1 MIWMQTIVVTTLVA
15 GLAGGCD
22 RAPATPAP
30 QAIAPP
36 GATAMVPIEARPPA
50 EVADPTGVPGS
61 SNLNGVGRVLAEV
74 KREAATRAPVK
85 VATDQVFAALQAA
98 GIPVQGRK
106 QVYGGLVGAQY
117 CEAAA
122 APGVAIS
129 VCEYLSEA
137 AATSGMATANTTFKT
152 LAPQITRT
160 RNATTVL
167 TVNLAAVPQGS
178 TLPSQIVKVF
188 TTLGGRA

>member
-1 MIWMQTIVVTTLVA
+1 MIRMQAIVISSLVV
-15 GLAGGCD
+15 GLAVGCD
-22 RAPATPAP
+22 RKPATPAP
-30 QAIAPP
+30 QPLA
-36 GATAMVPIEARPPA
+36 ATATGPTEAQPPA

-74 KREAATRAPVK
+74 KREAVTRAPVK
-85 VATDQVFAALQAA
+85 VATDEVFAALQAA
-98 GIPVQGRK
+98 GITVQGRK

-122 APGVAIS
+122 VPGVAIS

-137 AATSGMATANTTFKT
+137 AATSGMTLANSKFKA

-167 TVNLAAVPQGS
+167 TVNLGAAPQGS
-178 TLPSQIVKVF
+178 ELPSQIVKVF
-188 TTLGGRA
+188 VTLGGRA